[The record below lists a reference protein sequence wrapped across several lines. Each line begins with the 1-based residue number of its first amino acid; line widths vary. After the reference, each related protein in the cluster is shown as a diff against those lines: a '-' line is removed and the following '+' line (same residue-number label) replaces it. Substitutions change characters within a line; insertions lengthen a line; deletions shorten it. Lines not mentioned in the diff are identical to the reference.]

1 MYSSST
7 QYSHPIFGESTS
19 EAESSFC
26 GNITLSNESFIDTSF
41 SSSENNNL
49 YTSLKNS
56 NSSELF
62 SLQHTDSLNIQS
74 PIVLDD
80 QSMETPIKSAF
91 TPIRKREHSIE
102 ESPVFSNKWYEL

>member
-26 GNITLSNESFIDTSF
+26 GNITLPNESFIDTSF
-41 SSSENNNL
+41 SSSGNNNL

-62 SLQHTDSLNIQS
+62 SLQHVESLNIQS

-80 QSMETPIKSAF
+80 QSMETPTKSAF
-91 TPIRKREHSIE
+91 TPIRKRKHSIE
-102 ESPVFSNKWYEL
+102 ESPVFYNE